1 MADDKMKR
9 EIEDILNRLDS
20 FVPEESAVSRM
31 RRRSSGGAAN
41 FARALLGPLARISLG
56 QVLLTSLALIIV
68 AFFGRRV
75 PPVFNWVMI
84 AALLLFLT
92 AFALSLFNRGT
103 TNTEHRW
110 RGRIVELNQPSLAD
124 RLRAWLQAKRRPR
137 R

>member
-31 RRRSSGGAAN
+31 RRRSSGGFAN
-41 FARALLGPLARISLG
+41 FVRALLGPLARISLG

-75 PPVFNWVMI
+75 SPVFNWVMI

-92 AFALSLFNRGT
+92 AFALSFFNRGPAK
-103 TNTEHRW
+103 TEHRW
-110 RGRIVELNQPSLAD
+110 RGRIVELDQPSLAD
-124 RLRAWLQAKRRPR
+124 RLRTWLQAKRRR
-137 R
+137 RR

>member
-1 MADDKMKR
+1 MADDKIKR

-31 RRRSSGGAAN
+31 RRRSSGGLVT
-41 FARALLGPLARISLG
+41 FALTLLGPLARISLR
-56 QVLLTSLALIIV
+56 QVVLTSLALIIV

-75 PPVFNWVMI
+75 SPVFNWVMI

-92 AFALSLFNRGT
+92 AFALSFFNRGQT
-103 TNTEHRW
+103 KTEHRW
-110 RGRIVELNQPSLAD
+110 RGRIVELDQPSFAD
-124 RLRAWLQAKRRPR
+124 RLRAWLQARRRPR

>member
-20 FVPEESAVSRM
+20 FVPEESAISRM

-56 QVLLTSLALIIV
+56 QVLLTSLALIII

-75 PPVFNWVMI
+75 SPVFNWVMI

-92 AFALSLFNRGT
+92 AFALSLFNRGPT
-103 TNTEHRW
+103 KTEHHW
-110 RGRIVELNQPSLAD
+110 RGRIVELDQPSFAD

>member
-20 FVPEESAVSRM
+20 FVPEESTVSRM
-31 RRRSSGGAAN
+31 RRRSSGGFAN
-41 FARALLGPLARISLG
+41 FVRALLGPLARISLG

-75 PPVFNWVMI
+75 SPVFNWVMI

-92 AFALSLFNRGT
+92 AFALSFFNRGPAK
-103 TNTEHRW
+103 TEHRW
-110 RGRIVELNQPSLAD
+110 LGRIVELDQPSLAD
-124 RLRAWLQAKRRPR
+124 RLRAWLQAKRRR
-137 R
+137 RR

>member
-1 MADDKMKR
+1 MADDKMKH

-31 RRRSSGGAAN
+31 RRRSSGRAAT
-41 FARALLGPLARISLG
+41 FARALLGPLARISLS

-75 PPVFNWVMI
+75 SPVFNWVMI

-92 AFALSLFNRGT
+92 AFALSLFNRGPT
-103 TNTEHRW
+103 KTEHRW
-110 RGRIVELNQPSLAD
+110 RGRIVELDQPSLAD

>member
-1 MADDKMKR
+1 MADDKMKH

-31 RRRSSGGAAN
+31 RRRSSGRAAT
-41 FARALLGPLARISLG
+41 FARALLGPLARISLS

-75 PPVFNWVMI
+75 SPVFNWVMI

-92 AFALSLFNRGT
+92 AFALSLFNRGPA
-103 TNTEHRW
+103 TEHRW
-110 RGRIVELNQPSLAD
+110 RGRIVELNEPSLAD